1 MDNVLQLFAEKRT
14 QGAPLGR
21 SFLQNLMDRFKS
33 QHGSFIVVTAMALGQ
48 ALSVIAVEPQ
58 DILAPTIGPVVILPH
73 ASLSETY
80 DDNVFF
86 LSDDQGKIDDFVTSL
101 SPGVSL
107 QYGQNVLDANFIG
120 FDYTLTQNWYA
131 ENSEISSDTHALTF
145 AINYQ
150 KEGKYRFSGTD
161 SIRFDNSFLRGRER
175 STVFDGGKRL
185 IKRQYFNDQ
194 YRFDYTFSPKTSL
207 YSSIGYNSSDYAEE
221 PHYYYT
227 DVFGGRT
234 PYALYDVSSWQ
245 GALGFGWQAFPKVK
259 LIGGGFYGQT
269 SVERNLSQM
278 PVRPDSDFGGFFI
291 EADGDFGEKLTGRVR
306 GGYQVRQF
314 DRLANGASSDS
325 HGMPVFQAAL
335 EYQFTPKRKGTLSYT
350 REGRVSVES
359 PDWAYA
365 ADMISVDV
373 TQEIGTQDNLFANG
387 GISYELDDYET
398 RDGRQYQWVRANTG
412 LTYHFNRW
420 SKAQATYSF
429 DLFDSNK
436 GNIDYSVNRVM
447 LSVSVGY

>member
-131 ENSEISSDTHALTF
+131 ENSEISSDNHALTF

-161 SIRFDNSFLRGRER
+161 SIRFDNSILSGRER
-175 STVFDGGKRL
+175 SIALADRKTLSKR
-185 IKRQYFNDQ
+185 KYFNDQ
-194 YRFDYTFSPKTSL
+194 YRLDYIFSPKTSL
-207 YSSIGYNSSDYAEE
+207 YSSVGHNSSDYAEE

-398 RDGRQYQWVRANTG
+398 RDGRQYQLVRANTG

>member
-1 MDNVLQLFAEKRT
+1 MFCNCLPKSVTR
-14 QGAPLGR
+14 APRWGGG
-21 SFLQNLMDRFKS
+21 FQNLMDRFKA
-33 QHGSFIVVTAMALGQ
+33 QHCSFIVVTAMALVQ
-48 ALSVIAVEPQ
+48 ALSVFAVEPE

-107 QYGQNVLDANFIG
+107 QYGQNLLDSNYIG

-131 ENSEISSDTHALTF
+131 ENSEISSDNHALTF

-150 KEGKYRFSGTD
+150 KEGKYRFSGSD
-161 SIRFDNSFLRGRER
+161 SIRFDNSFLSGRER

-185 IKRQYFNDQ
+185 INRHYFIDQ
-194 YRFDYTFSPKTSL
+194 YRLDYIFSPKTSL
-207 YSSIGYNSSDYAEE
+207 YSSIDHNSSDYAEE

-269 SVERNLSQM
+269 SVERNISQM

-291 EADGDFGEKLTGRVR
+291 EADGDFGEKLTGRLR

-314 DRLANGASSDS
+314 DRLADGVSSDS
-325 HGMPVFQAAL
+325 HGMPVFQVAL

-359 PDWAYA
+359 PDRAYA

-387 GISYELDDYET
+387 GISYELDDFET
-398 RDGRQYQWVRANTG
+398 RDSRQYQWIRASTG

-429 DLFDSNK
+429 GLFDSNK
-436 GNIDYSVNRVM
+436 GNIDYTANRAM

>member
-1 MDNVLQLFAEKRT
+1 MDIFKKWHARIVAT
-14 QGAPLGR
+14 
-21 SFLQNLMDRFKS
+21 SF
-33 QHGSFIVVTAMALGQ
+33 VVTVQAIPAL
-48 ALSVIAVEPQ
+48 AVEPE
-58 DILAPTIGPVVILPH
+58 DILAPTLGPVVILPH
-73 ASLSETY
+73 VLLSGTY
-80 DDNVFF
+80 DDNVFY
-86 LSDDQGKIDDFVTSL
+86 LSDEQGTIDDFVTSL

-107 QYGQNVLDANFIG
+107 QYGQNILDSNFIG
-120 FDYTLTQNWYA
+120 LDYTLTQNWYA
-131 ENSEISSDTHALTF
+131 ENSEISSDNHALTF

-150 KEGKYRFSGTD
+150 KEGKFRLSGTD
-161 SIRFDNSFLRGRER
+161 SIRIDNSILSGRER
-175 STVFDGGKRL
+175 SIAIAERKRL
-185 IKRQYFNDQ
+185 IERTYFNDQ

-207 YSSIGYNSSDYAEE
+207 YSSLGYNASDYAEE

-227 DVFGGRT
+227 DVFGGKT
-234 PYALYDVSSWQ
+234 PYSLYDVSSWR

-259 LIGGGFYGQT
+259 LIGGGFYGRT

-291 EADGDFGEKLTGRVR
+291 EADGDFGEKLTGRLR

-314 DRLANGASSDS
+314 DRLASAISSDS

-335 EYQFTPKRKGTLSYT
+335 QYQFTPKRKGELTYT

-365 ADMISVDV
+365 ANLISVNV
-373 TQEIGTQDNLFANG
+373 TQEIGTEDNLFANG
-387 GISYELDDYET
+387 GITYELDDYDT
-398 RDGRQYQWVRANTG
+398 NDGRQYQWVRANAG

-436 GNIDYSVNRVM
+436 GNIDYTVNRVM
-447 LSVSVGY
+447 LSLLVGY